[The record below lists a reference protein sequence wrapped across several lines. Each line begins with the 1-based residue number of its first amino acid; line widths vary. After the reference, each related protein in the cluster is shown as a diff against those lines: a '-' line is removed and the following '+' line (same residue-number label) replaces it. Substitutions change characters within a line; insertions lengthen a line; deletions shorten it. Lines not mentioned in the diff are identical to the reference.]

1 MSAVANPQVTEFLLL
16 STEPKDIQQ
25 QELPDLREYAGRQ
38 PRTRTVL
45 DDPGQ
50 RRKKYEIETG
60 IGRDGVTRKPLEPWS
75 CPVRGGMN
83 VYGRIMHAE
92 PGEYRLADLTRTQ
105 LLAVAWLR
113 EQQLAS
119 VGEAG
124 EILPL
129 SDARAPESR
138 AYPGAPL
145 SDAQVKARYSRYLRD
160 LGRGLVLAAIAN
172 LSAGRSVRRSRKARK
187 RELTADGLAI
197 TAAEVCSEAN
207 RIRSRRPDLA
217 EFRYLSLSA
226 CRQLIRDLIGDG
238 VLDELAPPTP
248 ARRRR
253 SWMTLPRVIRP
264 YISSVLDRLGLP
276 HQERP

>member
-1 MSAVANPQVTEFLLL
+1 MTAVASSQVAEFLLL
-16 STEPKDIQQ
+16 STDTKDVKQ
-25 QELPDLREYAGRQ
+25 QELSDLEEYAGRQ
-38 PRTRTVL
+38 PRSRYVL
-45 DDPGQ
+45 DDPEQ

-60 IGRDGVTRKPLEPWS
+60 IGRDGVTRRPLEPWS
-75 CPVRGGMN
+75 CPVKGSMTI
-83 VYGRIMHAE
+83 YGRIMHAE
-92 PGEYRLADLTRTQ
+92 PGEFRLADLKGKQ

-119 VGEAG
+119 IGDAG

-129 SDARAPESR
+129 SDARPPRSR
-138 AYPGAPL
+138 AYPGAPIT
-145 SDAQVKARYSRYLRD
+145 DEQVRRRYSRYLRD

-172 LSAGRSVRRSRKARK
+172 LSAGRSVRRSRKPRK

-197 TAAEVCSEAN
+197 TAAEVCAEAN
-207 RIRSRRPDLA
+207 RIRSKRPDLA

-226 CRQLIRDLIGDG
+226 CRQLINDLIGTG

-253 SWMTLPRVIRP
+253 SWMTLPRVIRH
-264 YISSVLDRLGLP
+264 YASAALDILGLP
-276 HQERP
+276 FQERP